1 MNKLLLLITLSISLS
16 SAARVL
22 SPGQVIGFSDS
33 SFNYQSQE
41 EADKAKFCF
50 WGDFESTCDEIKSAA
65 YKMNGA
71 YYQGNHD
78 KIELISCDLSYES
91 YQNTED
97 TVVTT
102 YKLTDD
108 YGGDYTVTRYLESC
122 TESSSL

>member
-1 MNKLLLLITLSISLS
+1 MNKFLLLLTLTISLNT
-16 SAARVL
+16 AARVL

-41 EADKAKFCF
+41 EADQAKFCF

-65 YKMNGA
+65 SKMNGA

-78 KIELISCDLSYES
+78 KINLVSCELIHES

-97 TVVTT
+97 TVKVS
-102 YKLTDD
+102 YELSDD
-108 YGGDYTVTRYLESC
+108 YGSEFSVTRYIESC
-122 TESSSL
+122 TVSSSL